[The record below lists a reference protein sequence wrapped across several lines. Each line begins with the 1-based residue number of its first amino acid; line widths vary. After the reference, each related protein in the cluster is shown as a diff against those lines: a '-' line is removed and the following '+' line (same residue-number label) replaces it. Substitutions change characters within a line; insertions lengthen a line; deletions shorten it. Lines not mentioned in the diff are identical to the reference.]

1 MVHRLALVAVLDH
14 LYREG
19 MLGGAPRPRVEAIV
33 GHDLPVWDCVIV
45 ERRFDGDPRV
55 DVMGAIC
62 DRREGGLAPELAG
75 AELLAGNTVFE
86 RWCRGGEDPVA
97 ASPLLWFEWD
107 MVDSRPQAPLASI
120 CVSNAIVGGHAA
132 RQIAADPG
140 ARGRLLA
147 AAAAALGDGR
157 GESLWARALH
167 SIVDALGSA
176 GDLLHVA
183 GLAPRGLAR
192 LRLTLHI
199 EVAAI
204 PRWLDRI
211 GWPGDL
217 ALVAP
222 LLALLTVLSR
232 RICVQI
238 ELTPEVGPYLGFET
252 QELRTLH
259 DVARS
264 TPHYQALTSVIS
276 LAPDALD
283 DLARW
288 PGIAL
293 LPGQG
298 GEIQVLRHCY
308 TKLVFQPGGAW
319 LAKGYF
325 GVTVLE
331 LTGVAPLGMKVST
344 QRAGS
349 AAPCAIK

>member
-1 MVHRLALVAVLDH
+1 
-14 LYREG
+14 
-19 MLGGAPRPRVEAIV
+19 
-33 GHDLPVWDCVIV
+33 
-45 ERRFDGDPRV
+45 
-55 DVMGAIC
+55 
-62 DRREGGLAPELAG
+62 
-75 AELLAGNTVFE
+75 
-86 RWCRGGEDPVA
+86 VA